1 MIESPLIKFKKRGRE
16 RYEACDDEDG
26 EMSKQEELRSDSSE
40 QGDHCLR
47 GGRCPEGA
55 GVGDIQSEL
64 SDPKLLTAN
73 C

>member
-1 MIESPLIKFKKRGRE
+1 MIESPLIKFNRRGRE

-47 GGRCPEGA
+47 GGRCPKGGCGRHTIYRNA
-55 GVGDIQSEL
+55 I
-64 SDPKLLTAN
+64 P
-73 C
+73 